1 MPRWEDENRTPLAR
15 VRANSGLTMEK
26 AAVAIDITSR
36 TLARYENGADMPM
49 SVAEKLSRL
58 YRVPFETIRQAFLET
73 WKSRIGEVVI

>member
-1 MPRWEDENRTPLAR
+1 MPRWEDKNRTPLAR
-15 VRANSGLTMEK
+15 VRANSGLTIEK

-73 WKSRIGEVVI
+73 CNLSIGEVVL